1 MLFVVILQTSAFLS
15 GTYDEAESAASFQ
28 EALKA
33 WRNSD
38 TSKQPAHSAS
48 LYFIAAFLL
57 KVHNTLMEDTSKQFY
72 LFSCLLLRNHLP
84 MNDALPLT
92 EHTIVFAFIIT
103 SCQTN

>member
-1 MLFVVILQTSAFLS
+1 MILQTSAFLS

-57 KVHNTLMEDTSKQFY
+57 NVHNTLVWGRYFKAVLFIQLSSIEKPPFY
-72 LFSCLLLRNHLP
+72 
-84 MNDALPLT
+84 DALPLT
-92 EHTIVFAFIIT
+92 EHTVVFTFIIT